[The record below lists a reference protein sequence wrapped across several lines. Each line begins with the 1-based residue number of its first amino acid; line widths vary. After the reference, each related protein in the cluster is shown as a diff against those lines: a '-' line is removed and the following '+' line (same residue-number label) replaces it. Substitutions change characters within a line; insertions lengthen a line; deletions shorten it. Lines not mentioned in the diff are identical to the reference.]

1 MTNLKEARDVAE
13 DKHDD
18 AVDEHVYLVRAAVR
32 QAKLVER
39 QHYTK
44 LVEIEKEKT
53 HATQCKLDA
62 KELALDALTGK
73 LIRAERDARQNS
85 TKRACAVRIS
95 HNLSKS
101 LENTRKLLNS
111 ALVREASLA
120 GSVAELQVMVD
131 DSTKELSKMSADFE
145 AACPIKKIG
154 MIGTGRGGGHHWPTH
169 IWELIL
175 DQLVKG
181 VPPSAVSDN
190 IIDFVTTFSP
200 STKIEQVPSLHTIRR
215 ARTVLLV
222 VVQTL
227 ASYRLAKANKW
238 GQLFT
243 DATSRRQVS
252 FQNLVISI
260 EEDEL
265 FQ

>member
-1 MTNLKEARDVAE
+1 M
-13 DKHDD
+13 
-18 AVDEHVYLVRAAVR
+18 
-32 QAKLVER
+32 
-39 QHYTK
+39 
-44 LVEIEKEKT
+44 
-53 HATQCKLDA
+53 
-62 KELALDALTGK
+62 TGK

-101 LENTRKLLNS
+101 LENTRNLLNS
-111 ALVREASLA
+111 ALAREASLA

-200 STKIEQVPSLHTIRR
+200 STKIE
-215 ARTVLLV
+215 
-222 VVQTL
+222 
-227 ASYRLAKANKW
+227 
-238 GQLFT
+238 
-243 DATSRRQVS
+243 
-252 FQNLVISI
+252 
-260 EEDEL
+260 
-265 FQ
+265 